1 MKSQFQ
7 FVGDFARMR
16 AKYTA
21 KWGSQIAEMV
31 FQTRSSKSKI
41 QECLSKLAAWR
52 ISCLLPENNLKFT

>member
-1 MKSQFQ
+1 
-7 FVGDFARMR
+7 MR